1 MYTLKS
7 FFSLKKIII
16 LLTSLLLLLGL
27 FLFFRGPYIS
37 NTLKRL
43 ILPELSAATGRHVT
57 AQKIYIN
64 IFPLFIEARDIKVF
78 DSGNVIVAI
87 PRVKGYIG
95 VTAFLRK
102 EIKIRRLVI
111 NSPELKSE
119 QAVVEDIIGKVKEY
133 LSIQR
138 ELPFKVKIRSIS
150 IGNGGFE
157 LTRNDSAIKLNGV
170 SSDVLISPA
179 LIGDTRVNISVHD
192 AELSL
197 KDWPSLRGSMRSSF
211 FVRKDS
217 IDLKDFNLIINGS
230 EFDTS
235 GLLPFELKNGELKTR
250 FNILMETLKRVFGLK
265 NRGEGEISAEGSLR
279 FLKGLDETK
288 SDLLNSILIDIDL
301 KGSIYIQSFLE
312 LVRVKEKIEGL
323 VDFSGSL
330 KGPLNRLSGKGR
342 AIMRDGN
349 LYGIS
354 VKTLRCHLDYRE
366 GMLYFSDGMASLYN
380 GNARAMASVQLYG
393 GGFYSVDVKA
403 EEIDSSPLLDLIG
416 WRPDILPGKVRGE
429 FRTSGNDFRP
439 SGWFEYRASTG
450 KSGDSEYILRRIKSI
465 KGFYTMEN
473 DVLTFH
479 DARAKTGLSELVVN
493 GNIDIPS
500 STLDLKT
507 EMLSRS
513 ITEISSPFL
522 MDLSGSG
529 RFSGTVKGKFDDPV
543 ISGHIDAEAISLYNH
558 KFGLVRTDIDYRK
571 NELLIKDLIS
581 REGDSEIRLRGSIGF
596 SGAKEIFD
604 LKNPFYNLSAM
615 ARNIDLKGIS
625 PVIRRIKSG
634 DLLETSLTGILD
646 AELSIKGTA
655 PELNGSIKIHKPAI
669 KDVMFDDLF
678 ASVTFEEGDIKL
690 RDIMIRKISEGRD
703 SVINGEGVI
712 HRDETVQF
720 RINGK
725 VTISDIYKK
734 ADFPMTGILNFEAH
748 GKGKFNNPDIDIT
761 ANLIRVSVKRAN
773 IGDSKIKAFLRD
785 KKLTFE
791 SFLFNEKAIIRGNMD
806 LGDLSWK
813 AMMELRSGRYDTIIS
828 GFLREVPED
837 LLVNI
842 KGHVDITGKREHFE
856 AAGLIDEM
864 NITLYGHSFSSERDI
879 RLFVKDWKITI
890 PPLRMRSGATSF
902 NIQGIVDINRE
913 IDISMEGRS
922 SLSPLKGF
930 SKKIETIRGE
940 SEFVLSISGK
950 WDSPKINGGL
960 TISNALLGIKGIPHR
975 LSDAKGYLYI
985 DEDRI
990 VMDKI
995 SGKIGGGDIEIS
1007 GITYL
1012 KGFKMKKFYVDSVV
1026 NDITLNLSKDFPV
1039 NFNGNLLLRGTPES
1053 RSLSGEIRIKRARY
1067 KERVEWKS
1075 WLLKAKPK
1083 ERPKGEIGA
1092 IEDTELN
1099 IKIYG
1104 TDNITIDNN
1113 IARAQVKLDML
1124 LRGTLF
1130 QPVIFGRVESISG
1143 NVYFR
1148 NNEFRIEKASADFSD
1163 PKRIN
1168 PVMEIVATASIKGY
1182 NIRLNLQGQM
1192 EHFNLQLLSDP
1203 PLPEIDILSLLTVGK
1218 FGKELKGI
1226 ESGIGAGEATSF
1238 LTGKMQDVIEERVRS
1253 LTGLDRLEVD
1263 PYVSK
1268 TTGTISPRITVSKRL
1283 LGDRLYVTYSSAVGT
1298 AENNVL
1304 KLEYIFNKNVSL
1316 IGVRDEKG
1324 GVGGDI
1330 KFRFEFK

>member
-1 MYTLKS
+1 MYKIKS

-37 NTLKRL
+37 NALKRL

-64 IFPLFIEARDIKVF
+64 IFPLFIEARDLKVF

-102 EIKIRRLVI
+102 EINIRRLVI

-119 QAVVEDIIGKVKEY
+119 QAVVEDIISKVKEY
-133 LSIQR
+133 LGIQR
-138 ELPFKVKIRSIS
+138 ELPFKVKIRSINIS
-150 IGNGGFE
+150 NGGFE
-157 LTRNDSAIKLNGV
+157 LTKKDSAIKLNGV
-170 SSDVLISPA
+170 SSDVLISPV

-197 KDWPSLRGSMRSSF
+197 KDWPSLRGSMRSLF

-217 IDLKDFNLIINGS
+217 IDLKDFNLMINGS
-230 EFDTS
+230 RFNTS

-250 FNILMETLKRVFGLK
+250 FNILMETIKRVFGLK

-279 FLKGLDETK
+279 FLKGIEEIK
-288 SDLLNSILIDIDL
+288 SDLLNSLLIDIDI

-312 LVRVKEKIEGL
+312 LVKVKEKIEGL
-323 VDFSGSL
+323 VDFSGNL

-342 AIMRDGN
+342 AMMRDGN

-354 VKTLRCHLDYRE
+354 VKTLMCHLNYRD

-403 EEIDSSPLLDLIG
+403 EEIDSIPLLDLIG

-473 DVLTFH
+473 DVLTLH

-500 STLDLKT
+500 STLDLKA
-507 EMLSRS
+507 ELLSRN

-522 MDLSGSG
+522 INLSGSG
-529 RFSGTVKGKFDDPV
+529 RFSGTVKGRLDDPD

-581 REGDSEIRLRGSIGF
+581 REGDSEIRLKGSIGF
-596 SGAKEIFD
+596 PGAKEIFD
-604 LKNPFYNLSAM
+604 LKNPFYNLSVM
-615 ARNIDLKGIS
+615 AKNIDLKGII
-625 PVIRRIKSG
+625 PVISRKSG
-634 DLLETSLTGILD
+634 DLLETPLTGILD
-646 AELSIKGTA
+646 SELSVKGTI
-655 PELNGSIKIHKPAI
+655 PELKGSIKIHKPAI

-678 ASVTFEEGDIKL
+678 ASVTFEEGEIKL
-690 RDIMIRKISEGRD
+690 RDIMIKKLSEGRD
-703 SVINGEGVI
+703 SVITGEGVI

-725 VTISDIYKK
+725 VSINDVYRR
-734 ADFPMTGILNFEAH
+734 ADFPITGILNFEAN
-748 GKGKFNNPDIDIT
+748 GKGKLKSPDIDIT
-761 ANLIRVSVKRAN
+761 ANLIKVSVKRAN
-773 IGDSKIKAFLRD
+773 IGDSRIKAFLRD

-791 SFLFNEKAIIRGNMD
+791 SFLFNEKAIIKGNMD
-806 LGDLSWK
+806 MRDLSWK
-813 AMMELRSGRYDTIIS
+813 AAMELRSGRYDAIIS
-828 GFLREVPED
+828 GLLKEVPED

-842 KGHVDITGKREHFE
+842 RGHVDITGKREHFE
-856 AAGLIDEM
+856 AEGLIDEM
-864 NITLYGHSFSSERDI
+864 NLTLYGHSFSSERDI
-879 RLFVKDWKITI
+879 RFSMKDWKII
-890 PPLRMRSGATSF
+890 VPPLRMRSGATSF
-902 NIQGIVDINRE
+902 NIQGVVDINRE

-940 SEFVLSISGK
+940 SEFVLSISGR

-960 TISNALLGIKGIPHR
+960 TISNVFLGIKGIPHR
-975 LSDAKGYLYI
+975 LSNAKGYLYI

-995 SGKIGGGDIEIS
+995 SGKIGGGDIEMS

-1012 KGFKMKKFYVDSVV
+1012 KGFKMKKFYIDSVV
-1026 NDITLNLSKDFPV
+1026 NDITINLSKDFPV

-1099 IKIYG
+1099 VKIYG
-1104 TDNITIDNN
+1104 ADNITIDNN

-1130 QPVIFGRVESISG
+1130 QPVIFGRVESVSG

-1168 PVMEIVATASIKGY
+1168 PVMEIVATATIKGY

-1192 EHFNLQLLSDP
+1192 EHFNLSLMSDP

-1268 TTGTISPRITVSKRL
+1268 TTGAISPRITVSKRL

>member
-1 MYTLKS
+1 M
-7 FFSLKKIII
+7 
-16 LLTSLLLLLGL
+16 
-27 FLFFRGPYIS
+27 
-37 NTLKRL
+37 KRL
-43 ILPELSAATGRHVT
+43 ILPELSAATGRDIT

-64 IFPLFIEARDIKVF
+64 IFPLFIEARDLKVF
-78 DSGNVIVAI
+78 DSGNLIVVI

-102 EIKIRRLVI
+102 EINIRRLVI

-119 QAVVEDIIGKVKEY
+119 QKVVEDIIGKVKKY
-133 LSIQR
+133 LSIKR
-138 ELPFKVKIRSIS
+138 ELPFKVKIRSINISNGS
-150 IGNGGFE
+150 IE
-157 LTRNDSAIKLNGV
+157 LTEGDSVVKLNGV

-179 LIGDTRVNISVHD
+179 IIDTRINLLVHN

-197 KDWPSLRGSMRSSF
+197 KNWPSLRGSVRSSF
-211 FVRKDS
+211 FVKKDS
-217 IDLKDFNLIINGS
+217 IDLKTFNLMINGS
-230 EFDTS
+230 GIDAS
-235 GLLPFELKNGELKTR
+235 GLLPFKLTNGEIKAR
-250 FNILMETLKRVFGLK
+250 FNILMETLKKFFGLK

-279 FLKGLDETK
+279 FSRGMEFRSDFLKCL
-288 SDLLNSILIDIDL
+288 LIDLDL
-301 KGSIYIQSFLE
+301 KGSIYIQSLLE
-312 LVRVKEKIEGL
+312 LVRVKEKIEGH
-323 VDFSGSL
+323 VDFSGNL

-349 LYGIS
+349 LFGIS
-354 VKTLRCHLDYRE
+354 VKTLRCNVDYRE

-380 GNARAMASVQLYG
+380 GNAQAIASVQLYG
-393 GGFYSVDVKA
+393 GDFYSVDVKA
-403 EEIDSSPLLDLIG
+403 DEIDSGPLLDLIG

-429 FRTSGNDFRP
+429 FRTYSTDFKP
-439 SGWFEYRASTG
+439 SGWFEYRAISKLG
-450 KSGDSEYILRRIKSI
+450 NSDYILRRIKSI

-473 DVLTFH
+473 NVLTLH
-479 DARAKTGLSELVVN
+479 DARAKTGPSELVVN
-493 GNIDIPS
+493 GNIDISS

-507 EMLSRS
+507 ELLSQN
-513 ITEISSPFL
+513 ITDISSPYL
-522 MDLSGSG
+522 INLSGSG
-529 RFSGTVKGKFDDPV
+529 RFSGTVKGKFSDPI
-543 ISGHIDAEAISLYNH
+543 ISGHIDAETISLYSH
-558 KFGLVRTDIDYRK
+558 RFGLVRTDIDYRK
-571 NELLIKDLIS
+571 NELTIRDLMS
-581 REGDSEIRLRGSIGF
+581 REAGAEIKIKGSIGF
-596 SGAKEIFD
+596 PGAKEIFD
-604 LKNPFYNLSAM
+604 LKNPFYNLTVT
-615 ARNIDLKGIS
+615 ARK
-625 PVIRRIKSG
+625 V
-634 DLLETSLTGILD
+634 DLLEIGNIMRREKHGNLWKIPITGILD
-646 AELSIKGTA
+646 SDLSIKGIT
-655 PELNGSIKIHKPAI
+655 PEIKGSITIHKPSM
-669 KDVMFDDLF
+669 KDVMFDALS
-678 ASVTFEEGDIKL
+678 ASFIYEDGEL
-690 RDIMIRKISEGRD
+690 RSQDIMIKKSSEGKD
-703 SVINGEGVI
+703 SIIRAKGII

-720 RINGK
+720 RINGE
-725 VTISDIYKK
+725 VSINDIYKK
-734 ADFPMTGILNFEAH
+734 KDFPILGILNFEAY
-748 GKGKFNNPDIDIT
+748 GKGRLKNPDIDIT
-761 ANLIRVSVKRAN
+761 ANLIKGSVKRAN
-773 IGDSKIKAFLRD
+773 IGDSRIKAFLRD
-785 KKLTFE
+785 KRLSFE
-791 SFLFNEKAIIRGNMD
+791 SFIFNDKAIIKGNLD
-806 LGDLSWK
+806 LIDLSWN
-813 AMMELRSGRYDTIIS
+813 ARMELRSGRYDSLITA
-828 GFLREVPED
+828 FLKDVPED

-842 KGHVDITGKREHFE
+842 KGHVDLIGKREHFE
-856 AAGLIDEM
+856 AKGLIDEM
-864 NITLYGHSFSSERDI
+864 NITLYGHSFSCERDI
-879 RLFVKDWKITI
+879 SFSMKDWKITI

-902 NIQGIVDINRE
+902 NIQGVVDINRE

-950 WDSPKINGGL
+950 WDSPRINGGL
-960 TISNALLGIKGIPHR
+960 TISNAFLGIKGIPHR
-975 LSDAKGYLYI
+975 LSNAKGYLYI

-990 VMDKI
+990 VIDKI
-995 SGKIGGGDIEIS
+995 SGKIGGGDIDMS

-1012 KGFKMKKFYVDSVV
+1012 KGFKMKKFYIDSIV

-1053 RSLSGEIRIKRARY
+1053 RILSGEIRINRARY

-1130 QPVIFGRVESISG
+1130 QPVIFGRVESVSG

-1148 NNEFRIEKASADFSD
+1148 NNEFRIVKASADFSD

-1238 LTGKMQDVIEERVRS
+1238 LTGKMQDIIEERVRS

-1283 LGDRLYVTYSSAVGT
+1283 LGDRLFVTYSSAVGT

-1304 KLEYIFNKNVSL
+1304 KLEYILNKNVSL
-1316 IGVRDEKG
+1316 VGVRDEKG
-1324 GVGGDI
+1324 GIGGDI